1 MYAEGS
7 INGTSQERYYS
18 ELMVCQD
25 SKEKKKKRNNK
36 RNVKRLLNV
45 TRYSGLQKQREPSQ
59 KPTHSSTII
68 IKKCSLKRQW
78 PTTGKTKTW
87 AKNIARDPS
96 WFRTSVCLHI
106 DAKAPSRRNDPW
118 MHRRYMASKPFSHIA
133 HVPAGLFR
141 EQTRTNRKRSLKI
154 LYDKLWTYP
163 FINTF

>member
-25 SKEKKKKRNNK
+25 SKEKKQKRYNK
-36 RNVKRLLNV
+36 WNVKRLLNV
-45 TRYSGLQKQREPSQ
+45 TRYSGLQKQREPSH
-59 KPTHSSTII
+59 KPTHSLTIIIII

-96 WFRTSVCLHI
+96 WFRTSACLHI
-106 DAKAPSRRNDPW
+106 DAEAPSRRKDPW
-118 MHRRYMASKPFSHIA
+118 VLRRYMASKPFSHFA

-141 EQTRTNRKRSLKI
+141 EQTRINRNAHLR
-154 LYDKLWTYP
+154 YYM
-163 FINTF
+163 INSEHIPS